1 MRNIRVGLLS
11 LSVILAVG
19 SAENSFA
26 DEITCRSAAPIV
38 KAITSTDYHPVTTLF
53 QFDTPN
59 LQPLLQTTIT
69 VTGSGL
75 SCVIAHFSAMARI
88 TDNYIVFQVRIDG
101 EPMEGHLSGL
111 PGFPTPVVFTSI
123 DDGVTE
129 QFSDPTKMVAYNFF
143 KRVRPGVHT
152 IELMVAA
159 GSGIDPLNP
168 PSVGSP
174 VITLDYR

>member
-1 MRNIRVGLLS
+1 MHHIPGGLLS
-11 LSVILAVG
+11 LFVVAFG
-19 SAENSFA
+19 FAPSAGA
-26 DEITCRSAAPIV
+26 DEITCRSLAPVV
-38 KAITSTDYHPVTTLF
+38 KAVTSTDYHPVTTLF

-59 LQPLLQTTIT
+59 LQPMLTTTIP

-101 EPMEGHLSGL
+101 EPMDGHLSGL
-111 PGFPTPVVFTSI
+111 PTFPTPVVFTSI
-123 DDGVTE
+123 GDGVTE

-143 KRVRPGVHT
+143 KRVRPGTHV

-174 VITLDYR
+174 VLTLQYR